1 MFVPDIG
8 RKAEGALF
16 MRATRPVRLT
26 LSVTAFAGLLATAGA
41 SGGVAAGSTLAA
53 SAGAGQAHV
62 LSQIEAGPFAAPS
75 GFAPTQI
82 RNEYGFNA
90 MGNDAHGNPI
100 AGRGQIIGIVLWDSD
115 EFLQSDMEMFLKT
128 YSYLTPMNGLT
139 AKTPC
144 TVSKTMHTTPCFEV
158 AYATGHE
165 PPPMNQSSLGEASLD
180 TQWAHV
186 TAEGA
191 DILFV
196 EAAGTTG
203 PDLLVAVDKA
213 VSMGAT
219 VVSMSWDQT
228 GISSADNS
236 HFDVSTAGF
245 VSGSGDYGC
254 PDDSGQVYP
263 SGSADVLSVGGT
275 QLTIDGSESSQT
287 TWSKSGGY
295 ANKEE
300 PRPGYQLNWSTDQ
313 YRTDN
318 DVAYNAVDYPIV
330 LGGDWY
336 IEAGVSAGIPQW
348 AGLVADA
355 DQARAALGKSVLAA
369 SGLNSGIYLAASD
382 EDKLGP
388 GKIDKAFFTDITT
401 GSAGSSATC
410 KASKGWDW
418 PTGLGTPKANGL
430 VSELADI

>member
-1 MFVPDIG
+1 MH
-8 RKAEGALF
+8 AS
-16 MRATRPVRLT
+16 TRRRFGM
-26 LSVTAFAGLLATAGA
+26 SVTALAALLAAAG
-41 SGGVAAGSTLAA
+41 STGGVAAGTTLTR
-53 SAGAGQAHV
+53 SSGSGQTQL
-62 LSQIEAGPFAAPS
+62 LSQTVGGPFAAPS

-82 RNEYGFNA
+82 RNTYGFNA
-90 MGNDAHGNPI
+90 MGSDAKGNPI
-100 AGRGQIIGIVLWDSD
+100 DGRGQIIGIVLWDSD
-115 EFLQSDMEMFLKT
+115 AALQSDMSTFLST
-128 YSYLTPMNGLT
+128 YSYLEKMNGLT
-139 AKTPC
+139 SKTPC
-144 TVSKTMHTTPCFEV
+144 TVSLTIHTTPCFEV
-158 AYATGHE
+158 AYATGTK
-165 PPPMNQSSLGEASLD
+165 PPAMNANAQAEASLD
-180 TQWAHV
+180 VQWAHV

-196 EAAGTTG
+196 ESAGDTG
-203 PDLLVAVDKA
+203 AQLLVGVDKA

-228 GISSADNS
+228 GINAADNT

-245 VSGSGDYGC
+245 VSGSGDFGC
-254 PDDSGQVYP
+254 PDSSGQVYP

-275 QLTIDGSESSQT
+275 SLTINGTKSTQT
-287 TWSKSGGY
+287 TWVKSGGY
-295 ANKEE
+295 ANSQE
-300 PRPGYQLNWSTDQ
+300 PRPGYQLNWSNDPD
-313 YRTDN
+313 RTDN

-330 LGGDWY
+330 ISGAWFTED
-336 IEAGVSAGIPQW
+336 GVSAGIPQW
-348 AGLVADA
+348 AGLIADA

-382 EDKLGP
+382 AGKLAP